1 MSIWGE
7 VFLGIIALATLITGI
22 FHLGLTIAAI
32 RMMKRMN
39 QLTDRVED
47 AIQPTVARL
56 DAFVDQAAHVVA
68 RASTQLHRAEVVFD
82 DIGEQASRVSST
94 LRTLVTMPKR
104 ESAALAAGARAA
116 LTMLTKGRPA
126 TNGPGADTHL

>member
-1 MSIWGE
+1 MSTWGE
-7 VFLGIIALATLITGI
+7 VFLGIIAVATLLTGV
-22 FHLGLTIAAI
+22 FHLGLTIATL

-56 DAFVDQAAHVVA
+56 DKFVDQAAHFVG
-68 RASTQLHRAEVVFD
+68 RANTQLERAEVMFD

-94 LRTLVTMPKR
+94 LRSFVTMPKR
-104 ESAALAAGARAA
+104 ESSALAAGARAA
-116 LTMLTKGRPA
+116 FSTLTHGRPA
-126 TNGPGADTHL
+126 ADGRHDPL